1 MTVSVYDYMFTPHAS
16 RVSIATSVALPL
28 SLDGRILLMSQIRY
42 LVSDVRNTGVSAGA
56 PHGYTG
62 IKTIGDTDKWH
73 IQKNKVH

>member
-1 MTVSVYDYMFTPHAS
+1 MFTPHAS
-16 RVSIATSVALPL
+16 RVSIAASVALPL

-42 LVSDVRNTGVSAGA
+42 LDSDVRNTGVSAGA

-73 IQKNKVH
+73 IHKNKVH